1 VNDPDALSCASFL
14 LTAFIPAGC
23 LHTLW
28 LKSSWSKFLSIPLDF
43 GMSVRG
49 RRLFGDNKML
59 RGFVMIIPASA
70 VSFVLRA
77 KLFETPW
84 PLSAVQY
91 AGLGAI
97 AGLGFMLGELP
108 NSFMKRQLDIAP
120 GQAPDSTAARVLC
133 FLIDHTDSIF
143 GMLIALRLL
152 VPVPWLTWIV
162 VLGAGACVHATFSI
176 AMFYLRIKARPL

>member
-1 VNDPDALSCASFL
+1 AVSFL
-14 LTAFIPAGC
+14 L
-23 LHTLW
+23 L
-28 LKSSWSKFLSIPLDF
+28 SKF
-43 GMSVRG
+43 
-49 RRLFGDNKML
+49 
-59 RGFVMIIPASA
+59 
-70 VSFVLRA
+70 
-77 KLFETPW
+77 FETPW
-84 PLSAVQY
+84 PLTALQY

-108 NSFMKRQLDIAP
+108 NSFMKRQLGIAP
-120 GQAPDSTAARVLC
+120 GQAPDSAAARVAC

-143 GMLIALRLL
+143 GMLITLRLL